1 MKKMILFF
9 SVAVLLFATSCT
21 KTAIDAAAVAETKS
35 IADEPTSNVAAV
47 GEAVTME
54 YCVTYNGVRICN
66 AVQCTVTATND
77 CTSEL
82 EKPTL
87 ANLRPIVKPTGTNI
101 HEDPLAVS
109 LFTQLFNKIRISQVV
124 NTQKNTVS
132 LVFRSISPSTSGAV
146 LLIREA
152 TYAGANKFVSNPLQ
166 TTSSLS
172 INMLQT
178 TVNNPTLANLTITIG
193 EMYKPLKFTFT
204 YDKLWF

>member
-9 SVAVLLFATSCT
+9 SVAILFFATSCT
-21 KTAIDAAAVAETKS
+21 NTAVDGVVATETKTMV
-35 IADEPTSNVAAV
+35 DTPVSNVLAA
-47 GEAVTME
+47 GTTVTME
-54 YCVTYNGVRICN
+54 YCATYNGATVCN
-66 AVQCTVTATND
+66 AVQCTVTTTND

-82 EKPTL
+82 EKPTV

>member
-1 MKKMILFF
+1 MKKMSLFF
-9 SVAVLLFATSCT
+9 CVAMLFFATSCT
-21 KTAIDAAAVAETKS
+21 KTAIEDVI
-35 IADEPTSNVAAV
+35 IADTKTIVDASTNNVAAV
-47 GEAVTME
+47 GEAVAME
-54 YCVTYNGVRICN
+54 YCATYNGVRVCN
-66 AVQCTVTATND
+66 TVQCTVTATND

-101 HEDPLAVS
+101 HEDPLAIS
-109 LFTQLFNKIRISQVV
+109 LFTELFKNIRISQFV

-152 TYAGANKFVSNPLQ
+152 TYAGSNKFVSNSLQ
-166 TTSSLS
+166 TTSSLT
-172 INMLQT
+172 INTLQT
-178 TVNNPTLANLTITIG
+178 TLSNPTLSNLTKTIG